1 VYDRSG
7 RCRPV
12 NTKRDPLFQKDH
24 IFEVKR
30 DGIIHVISEGYF
42 YKTDSY
48 YTILSLEM
56 KGVLVSPGSTPVLDA
71 YVVPICLEKAGR
83 AGIPVCEWIIS
94 QSYVQYPAIIYGI
107 NYFATSAEF
116 AVVEDPGEG
125 KKAIKH
131 VTNNG
136 KYPFCYQKL
145 DTGASIGKT
154 VAIFG
159 KTCSDDPLLAGIAEK
174 IYTLFGI
181 PLVTMVVVNKGGSP
195 HLSSLAPTR
204 YSRLTHEEK
213 ALLHA
218 YVTNQEF
225 L

>member
-1 VYDRSG
+1 MS
-7 RCRPV
+7 
-12 NTKRDPLFQKDH
+12 TKRDTLFQKDH

-30 DGIIHVISEGYF
+30 DGVTHVISETYD
-42 YKTDSY
+42 YKTEPY
-48 YTILSLEM
+48 YAILSLEM
-56 KGVLVSPGSTPVLDA
+56 KGIAVAPGSTPVLDA
-71 YVVPICLEKAGR
+71 YVVPICLEKAGL

-94 QSYVQYPAIIYGI
+94 HSYVQYPAIIYGI
-107 NYFATSAEF
+107 NYFATSEEF
-116 AVVEDPGEG
+116 AIVEDPSEG

-145 DTGASIGKT
+145 DKGASIIKT

-159 KTCSDDPLLAGIAEK
+159 KICAGDPALADIAEK
-174 IYTLFGI
+174 IYTLFRI
-181 PLVTMVVVNKGGSP
+181 PLVTMVVVINNGTAP
-195 HLSSLAPTR
+195 CLSSLAPTR

>member
-1 VYDRSG
+1 M
-7 RCRPV
+7 
-12 NTKRDPLFQKDH
+12 KRDSLFQKDH

-30 DGIIHVISEGYF
+30 DGVLHVVSEAYF
-42 YKTDSY
+42 YKTDTY

-56 KGVLVSPGSTPVLDA
+56 KGVPVFPGSTAVLDA
-71 YVVPICLEKAGR
+71 YVVPICLEKAGL

-145 DTGASIGKT
+145 DTGASIRKA

-159 KTCSDDPLLAGIAEK
+159 KICSGDPLLADIAEK
-174 IYTLFGI
+174 VYSLFRI
-181 PLVTMVVVNKGGSP
+181 PLVTMVMVSNGGTL

>member
-1 VYDRSG
+1 M
-7 RCRPV
+7 
-12 NTKRDPLFQKDH
+12 NTKRDSAFQKDH

-30 DGIIHVISEGYF
+30 DGVLHVVSEAYF
-42 YKTDSY
+42 YKTDPY

-56 KGVLVSPGSTPVLDA
+56 KGVSVSPGTTPVLDA
-71 YVVPICLEKAGR
+71 YVVPICLEKAGL

-116 AVVEDPGEG
+116 AVVEDSTEG

-145 DTGASIGKT
+145 DTGASIRKT

-159 KTCSDDPLLAGIAEK
+159 KICRDDPLAADIAEK
-174 IYTLFGI
+174 IYNLFHI
-181 PLVTMVVVNKGGSP
+181 PLVTMVMVVNGGSV

>member
-1 VYDRSG
+1 
-7 RCRPV
+7 V
-12 NTKRDPLFQKDH
+12 NTKRDSLFQKDH

-30 DGIIHVISEGYF
+30 DGVLHVVSEAYF
-42 YKTDSY
+42 YKTDTY

-56 KGVLVSPGSTPVLDA
+56 KGVSVSPGSAPVLDA
-71 YVVPICLEKAGR
+71 YVVPICLEKAGL

-94 QSYVQYPAIIYGI
+94 QSYVQYPSIIYGI

-116 AVVEDPGEG
+116 AIVGDSNEG

-159 KTCSDDPLLAGIAEK
+159 KICSDDPLLADIAEK

-181 PLVTMVVVNKGGSP
+181 PLVTMVVVINGGTL

-204 YSRLTHEEK
+204 YSRLTHDEK